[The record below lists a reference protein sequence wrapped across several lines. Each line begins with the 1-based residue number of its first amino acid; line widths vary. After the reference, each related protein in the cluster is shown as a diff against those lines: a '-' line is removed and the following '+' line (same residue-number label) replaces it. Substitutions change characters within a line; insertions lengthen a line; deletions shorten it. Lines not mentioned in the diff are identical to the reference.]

1 MQDVHLGLL
10 VALLPALAGQ
20 RAAASVKGGSGVVQG
35 ILNGLDNSSAS
46 GIVHVC
52 KGMTLCFYLA
62 SFIT

>member
-35 ILNGLDNSSAS
+35 ILSGLDNGSAS
-46 GIVHVC
+46 GIVHACLSV
-52 KGMTLCFYLA
+52 KG
-62 SFIT
+62 